1 MTSSPETQV
10 FLQGMH
16 FCAYYCTFMPTS
28 SSFFPEERH
37 QLILERLA
45 QGGRIVALD
54 LARELGT
61 SEDTIRRDLRELAKA
76 GLCQRIYGGA
86 LSLSPALGTFAERQ
100 GLLPERKAALG
111 QTAASL
117 VKPGQFIFLDAGT
130 TNLEIARA
138 LPANA
143 KIKVATNAPAIALA
157 ATAKLGADVLLIG
170 GIMDAHTSAA
180 LGARAIRDVQTL
192 SIDLCFLGLCA
203 VSKEGGLRGFNF
215 EDVELK
221 RVLVE
226 QSNVVAATVTADKLE
241 TAAPFQ
247 IATFNDI
254 DHLVVEND
262 VDPELIKTL
271 KSMGLS
277 VHQTAAD

>member
-1 MTSSPETQV
+1 MHDYAPYCLFMSNASS
-10 FLQGMH
+10 L
-16 FCAYYCTFMPTS
+16 
-28 SSFFPEERH
+28 FPEERQ

-86 LSLSPALGTFAERQ
+86 LSLSPAVGTFAERQ
-100 GLLPERKAALG
+100 ELVPERKAALG
-111 QTAASL
+111 QTAVTL

-143 KIKVATNAPAIALA
+143 NIKVATNAPAIALA
-157 ATAKLGADVLLIG
+157 ATVKLGADVLLIG
-170 GIMDAHTSAA
+170 GTMDAHTSAA

-192 SIDLCFLGLCA
+192 SIDLCFLGVCT
-203 VSKEGGLRGFNF
+203 VSMEGGLRGFSF
-215 EDVELK
+215 EEVELK

-226 QSNVVAATVTADKLE
+226 QSNVVAATVTSDKLE
-241 TAAPFQ
+241 TTAPFQ
-247 IATFNDI
+247 IATFD
-254 DHLVVEND
+254 DVDYLVVEND

-277 VHQTAAD
+277 VHQNVAN